1 MAGCFDRKT
10 ARARDVRRPPL
21 PRSRIDHKNVKIPIS
36 NQPLNLF
43 FCHLFR
49 SELSENRSELKEN
62 RHHQLSIFIEF

>member
-10 ARARDVRRPPL
+10 TRARDLRRDL
-21 PRSRIDHKNVKIPIS
+21 LLRSGINHKNVGIPIS

-62 RHHQLSIFIEF
+62 RQLLSIFIEF